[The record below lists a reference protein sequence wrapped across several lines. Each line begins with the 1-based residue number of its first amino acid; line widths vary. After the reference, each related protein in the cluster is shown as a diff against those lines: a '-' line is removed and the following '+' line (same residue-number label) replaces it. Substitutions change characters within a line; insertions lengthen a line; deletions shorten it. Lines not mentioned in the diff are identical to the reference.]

1 MKKLINGIG
10 LLGVALFLVGSYLGL
25 FRAPPERY
33 MGEVQRIMYVH
44 LPSAWVGLLC
54 ATFALVFAIAF
65 LWTGKDK
72 WDNRLVGALEVA
84 VLLGGLLLV
93 QGMLW
98 GRVTWGVW
106 WTWDV
111 RLTTSLIM
119 FLLFA
124 GILALRAF
132 VDEPLRRAT
141 WSSVATIVAYVD
153 VPLVYFCVRWFRSL
167 HQVQSSPETVNSAM
181 IVPLRTNSFAVLFI
195 AIWLIAW
202 RARIESKRRG
212 AETPPA
218 RRPVAGDLKGEA
230 VV

>member
-1 MKKLINGIG
+1 MKYVSTWIG
-10 LLGVALFLVGSYLGL
+10 LLGVALLLVGSYMGL
-25 FRAPPERY
+25 FVAPPERH

-44 LPSAWVGLLC
+44 VPTAWVGLLC
-54 ATFALVFAIAF
+54 ATFAMIFAVAY
-65 LWTGKDK
+65 LWTGRSK
-72 WDNRLVGALEVA
+72 WDDRLVGALEVS

-124 GILALRAF
+124 GVLALRAF
-132 VDEPLRRAT
+132 VEEPLRRAT

-153 VPLVYFCVRWFRSL
+153 VPLVYFCVKWFRSL
-167 HQVQSSPETVNSAM
+167 HQVQSTPETVHSSM
-181 IVPLRTNSFAVLFI
+181 IVPLRLNAFAMLFI
-195 AIWLIAW
+195 AVWLIAW
-202 RARIESKRRG
+202 RARIENRNRG
-212 AETPPA
+212 EEQPPERLDTQGA
-218 RRPVAGDLKGEA
+218 ANA
-230 VV
+230 

>member
-1 MKKLINGIG
+1 MKKTTTLLG
-10 LLGVALFLVGSYLGL
+10 LLGIALLLAGSYLGL
-25 FRAPPERY
+25 FWAPPERF

-44 LPSAWVGLLC
+44 VPTAWVGLSC
-54 ATFALVFAIAF
+54 ATFAMVFAVMY
-65 LWTGKDK
+65 LWTGKEK
-72 WDNRLVGALEVA
+72 WDNRLVGALEVS
-84 VLLGGLLLV
+84 VLLGGLLLI

-98 GRVTWGVW
+98 GRVTWGIW

-132 VDEPLRRAT
+132 VEETLRRAT
-141 WSSVATIVAYVD
+141 WSSVATVVAYVD

-167 HQVQSSPETVNSAM
+167 HQVQSSPETVHSPM
-181 IVPLRTNSFAVLFI
+181 VVPLRMNSFALLFI

-202 RARIESKRRG
+202 RARIEDKGRG
-212 AETPPA
+212 AEQPPE
-218 RRPVAGDLKGEA
+218 RLPVAGDLN
-230 VV
+230 V

>member
-1 MKKLINGIG
+1 MKKLVTGIG
-10 LLGVALFLVGSYLGL
+10 LLGVVLFFVGSYLGL
-25 FRAPPERY
+25 FWAPPERY

-54 ATFALVFAIAF
+54 ATFALVFAIAY
-65 LWTGKDK
+65 LWTGKSK
-72 WDNRLVGALEVA
+72 WDDRLVGSLEVA
-84 VLLGGLLLV
+84 VILGGLLLA

-141 WSSVATIVAYVD
+141 WSSVATIIAYVD

-167 HQVQSSPETVNSAM
+167 HQVQSTPETVHSTM
-181 IVPLRTNSFAVLFI
+181 IVPLRMNSFAVLFI

-202 RARIESKRRG
+202 RARIENRSRG
-212 AETPPA
+212 AETPPE
-218 RRPVAGDLKGEA
+218 RRSVANGLEGA
-230 VV
+230 SNA

>member
-1 MKKLINGIG
+1 MKPVTTWIG
-10 LLGVALFLVGSYLGL
+10 LMGVVMLFVGSYLGL
-25 FRAPPERY
+25 FVAPPERH

-44 LPSAWVGLLC
+44 VPTAWVGLLC
-54 ATFALVFAIAF
+54 ATFAMIFAIAY
-65 LWTGKDK
+65 LWTGRNK
-72 WDNRLVGALEVA
+72 WDDRLVGSLEVSTI
-84 VLLGGLLLV
+84 LGGLLLI

-124 GILALRAF
+124 GVLALRSF
-132 VDEPLRRAT
+132 VEEPLKRAT
-141 WSSVATIVAYVD
+141 WSSVATIIAFVD
-153 VPLVYFCVRWFRSL
+153 VPLVYFCVKWFRSL
-167 HQVQSSPETVNSAM
+167 HQIQSTPETVHSSM
-181 IVPLRTNSFAVLFI
+181 IVPLRINAFAMLFV

-202 RARIESKRRG
+202 RARIEKKGRG

-218 RRPVAGDLKGEA
+218 RLTTQGAANV
-230 VV
+230 

>member
-1 MKKLINGIG
+1 MG
-10 LLGVALFLVGSYLGL
+10 LFGVLLFLVGSYLGL
-25 FRAPPERY
+25 FWAPPERY

-54 ATFALVFAIAF
+54 ATFALVFAVAY
-65 LWTGKDK
+65 LWTGKNK
-72 WDNRLVGALEVA
+72 WDDRLVGALEVA

-132 VDEPLRRAT
+132 VEEPLRRAT
-141 WSSVATIVAYVD
+141 WTSVATVVAYVD

-167 HQVQSSPETVNSAM
+167 HQVQSSPETVHSAM
-181 IVPLRTNSFAVLFI
+181 IVPLRMNSFAVLFI

-202 RARIESKRRG
+202 RARIESKTRG
-212 AETPPA
+212 TETPPE
-218 RRPVAGDLKGEA
+218 RRPVTGRAEGESNA
-230 VV
+230 

>member
-1 MKKLINGIG
+1 MKKLISGIG
-10 LLGVALFLVGSYLGL
+10 LLGILLLLVGSYMGL
-25 FRAPPERY
+25 FVAPPERH

-44 LPSAWVGLLC
+44 VPTAWVGLLC
-54 ATFALVFAIAF
+54 ATLAMVFAVAY
-65 LWTGKDK
+65 LWTSNSK
-72 WDNRLVGALEVA
+72 WDDRLVGALEVSF
-84 VLLGGLLLV
+84 LLGGLLLV

-98 GRVTWGVW
+98 GRVTWGIW

-132 VDEPLRRAT
+132 VEEPLRRAT

-153 VPLVYFCVRWFRSL
+153 VPLVYFCVKWFRSL
-167 HQVQSSPETVNSAM
+167 HQVQSSPETVHSSM
-181 IVPLRTNSFAVLFI
+181 VVPLRVNSFAMLFI

-202 RARIESKRRG
+202 RARVESKSRGEERPPTRRQV
-212 AETPPA
+212 E
-218 RRPVAGDLKGEA
+218 GEGN
-230 VV
+230 V